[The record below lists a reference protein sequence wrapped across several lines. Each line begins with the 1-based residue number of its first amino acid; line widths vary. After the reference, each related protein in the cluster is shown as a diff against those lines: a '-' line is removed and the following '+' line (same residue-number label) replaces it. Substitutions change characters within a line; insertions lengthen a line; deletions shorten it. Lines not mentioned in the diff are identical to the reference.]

1 MNLEMDGEMREKP
14 AEAMKLEPLKNKK
27 WLFPETGKGGFHF
40 DDVTVAIHGLK
51 CDIRAS
57 CRGVHEEEL
66 VALVEKW
73 FPDVASKDE
82 EKQLI
87 VLKLG

>member
-1 MNLEMDGEMREKP
+1 MRKNP
-14 AEAMKLEPLKNKK
+14 AETMKLEPLKNKK

-40 DDVTVAIHGLK
+40 DDVTYAVSGITQNIRKKYTGLPEK
-51 CDIRAS
+51 
-57 CRGVHEEEL
+57 EL

-82 EKQLI
+82 EKQLT